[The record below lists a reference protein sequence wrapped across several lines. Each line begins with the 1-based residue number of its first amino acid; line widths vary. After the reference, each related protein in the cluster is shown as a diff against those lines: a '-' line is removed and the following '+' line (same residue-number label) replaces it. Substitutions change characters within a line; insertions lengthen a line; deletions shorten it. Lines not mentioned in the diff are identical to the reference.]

1 MFVSV
6 LRSIQGCGVWLDV
19 DAAFGDDRVVRARC
33 EGGVELGGG
42 MVGEDCGPG
51 CVMFRLGQCAAHIGR
66 VVLLGRGWV
75 SSRDASH
82 LVDCLSKR
90 AERVVGAGLDG
101 AGWQAEVIGG
111 LGN

>member
-1 MFVSV
+1 
-6 LRSIQGCGVWLDV
+6 V
-19 DAAFGDDRVVRARC
+19 D
-33 EGGVELGGG
+33 LGGG
-42 MVGEDCGPG
+42 MVCEHCGPQ
-51 CVMFRLGQCAAHIGR
+51 CFTFRLGQWAAHIGC

-101 AGWQAEVIGG
+101 AGWQAEVIRG